1 MDEWMGA
8 VDVIITK
15 AGPGTIAEA
24 TIRGLPIMLSAY
36 LPGQE
41 EGNIPY
47 VVEGGYGSFSK
58 NPKVIA
64 ETVREW
70 LLDDAKLAGMAAAAK
85 LAARPQ
91 ATTAIARDIGKM
103 IYAPYSPPQFEEVKR
118 VQESLKQMAPA
129 VPLDTEIDD
138 SPEDSDSES
147 DETDSDGNVQ
157 QGEQTKTEP
166 AASSNS

>member
-1 MDEWMGA
+1 
-8 VDVIITK
+8 
-15 AGPGTIAEA
+15 
-24 TIRGLPIMLSAY
+24 MLSAY

-58 NPKVIA
+58 NPKIIA

-70 LLDDAKLAGMAAAAK
+70 LLDEDKLAAMAAAAK
-85 LAARPQ
+85 RAARPQ

-118 VQESLKQMAPA
+118 VQESLKAMAPA

-138 SPEDSDSES
+138 SPVDSDSDS
-147 DETDSDGNVQ
+147 DESTNDDSVQ
-157 QGEQTKTEP
+157 QGEQVK
-166 AASSNS
+166 SSS